1 MRSSPLGRWALL
13 VILSIAPVW
22 LGTTCSGIGGGGGTT
37 VDTDGDGIP
46 DAQDN
51 CPTVVNPDQQDTDKD
66 GVGDACDN
74 CLTVA
79 NADQKD
85 TDKDG
90 LGDACDPDIDN
101 DGILNA
107 VDNCPT
113 VVNPGQKDTDKDGVG
128 DACDTCPTI
137 ANADQTD
144 TDKDGVGDACDLCP
158 GTSAGAPV
166 DANGCSDAQVDSDL
180 DGFCNPGVP
189 STGPSKCVTGTQAC
203 SGGSTTACFD
213 NCPTVANPTQAD
225 ADGNG
230 IGDACENPTFLVNN
244 ELSPGAP
251 QRVFMPTAANL
262 TISIT
267 VTSNTG
273 GSRVQI
279 FVKNNL
285 NQSVASLTNPTSN
298 TSSMSFKNAVAAPY
312 TMQCSEVGTPAI
324 GGYRFSI
331 SQQ

>member
-1 MRSSPLGRWALL
+1 MHSSRSARWVLL
-13 VILSIAPVW
+13 VILLIVPAW
-22 LGTTCSGIGGGGGTT
+22 LGTTCSGIGGGGGGGGGTST
-37 VDTDGDGIP
+37 DLDGDGIP
-46 DAQDN
+46 NAQDN
-51 CPTVVNPDQQDTDKD
+51 CPTVFNPDQKDTDKD

-74 CLTVA
+74 CPTIA

-90 LGDACDPDIDN
+90 VGDVC
-101 DGILNA
+101 
-107 VDNCPT
+107 DNCPT
-113 VVNPGQKDTDKDGVG
+113 V
-128 DACDTCPTI
+128 
-137 ANADQTD
+137 ANADQKD

-158 GTSAGAPV
+158 GTAAGAAV
-166 DANGCSDAQVDSDL
+166 DANGCSDAQVDSDH
-180 DGFCNPGVP
+180 DGFCNPGAP
-189 STGPSKCVTGTQAC
+189 STGPSKCVTGPQPCT
-203 SGGSTTACFD
+203 GGNTTACFD

-225 ADGNG
+225 SNGNG

-251 QRVFMPTAANL
+251 QRVFTPTAANL
-262 TISIT
+262 TITIT

-279 FVKNNL
+279 FVKNNV
-285 NQSVASLTNPTSN
+285 NQSVASLSNPTSN
-298 TSSMSFKNAVAAPY
+298 TSNLSFKNAEAIPY